1 MKHSYSRSWI
11 AALPLAL
18 GIATPA
24 LALAEEAAKDEPTVA
39 AAEPA
44 AAEPAASEAPAV
56 EAPEHAAVEAAPEHA
71 AVEAAPEHGAIEAAP
86 EHGARDEHS
95 GAESEHEEEEEGRN
109 VISLKLAGLE
119 LVVPGVEGGG
129 PVTDVEAEPEEGDEV
144 LRRVGVSIGVERVLI
159 AGWLDAELSVLFAP
173 GPNGLTLP
181 IDLVLKKPFE
191 ISHSLEAFVG
201 AGLATE
207 WFEDGEAETAY
218 GLSTTLGGYY
228 WLDPHIAIVLDGE
241 YNLLLHPETAHEFV
255 LASGA
260 AVRF

>member
-1 MKHSYSRSWI
+1 MKHLNGRSLVAISLAGSCVI
-11 AALPLAL
+11 AA
-18 GIATPA
+18 PA
-24 LALAEEAAKDEPTVA
+24 RAR
-39 AAEPA
+39 AAE
-44 AAEPAASEAPAV
+44 
-56 EAPEHAAVEAAPEHA
+56 
-71 AVEAAPEHGAIEAAP
+71 
-86 EHGARDEHS
+86 ARDEHS
-95 GAESEHEEEEEGRN
+95 LEGEHEEHDEGHN

-129 PVTDVEAEPEEGDEV
+129 PITGEEGAAGEEEEGESEV
-144 LRRVGVSIGVERVLI
+144 LRRVGVSIGIERVLI
-159 AGWLDAELSVLFAP
+159 PGWLDAELSVLFAP

-191 ISHSLEAFVG
+191 LSQHFEACIG

-207 WFEDGEAETAY
+207 WYEDGRAETAY
-218 GLSTTLGGYY
+218 GLSTQLGGYY
-228 WLDPHIAIVLDGE
+228 WVDPHWAVVLDGE

>member
-11 AALPLAL
+11 VALPLAL
-18 GIATPA
+18 GMATPA
-24 LALAEEAAKDEPTVA
+24 LALAEEAAKDESAVA

-44 AAEPAASEAPAV
+44 PAEPAASEAPAV
-56 EAPEHAAVEAAPEHA
+56 EAPEHAA
-71 AVEAAPEHGAIEAAP
+71 IEAAP

-95 GAESEHEEEEEGRN
+95 VAESEHEEEEEGRN

-129 PVTDVEAEPEEGDEV
+129 PVTDAEPEEGDEV

-159 AGWLDAELSVLFAP
+159 PGWLDAELSVLFAP

-191 ISHSLEAFVG
+191 LSHSLEAFVG

-228 WLDPHIAIVLDGE
+228 WVDPHIAIVLDGE
-241 YNLLLHPETAHEFV
+241 YNLLLHPETAHELV

>member
-1 MKHSYSRSWI
+1 MKHENHRSSV
-11 AALPLAL
+11 AALLAAL
-18 GIATPA
+18 GVATAAPLVHA
-24 LALAEEAAKDEPTVA
+24 AEAKDEHGVA
-39 AAEPA
+39 
-44 AAEPAASEAPAV
+44 
-56 EAPEHAAVEAAPEHA
+56 
-71 AVEAAPEHGAIEAAP
+71 G
-86 EHGARDEHS
+86 
-95 GAESEHEEEEEGRN
+95 EHEEHDDGHN

-119 LVVPGVEGGG
+119 IVVPGTEGGG
-129 PVTDVEAEPEEGDEV
+129 PVTAEEGSEGGEEEGDEV
-144 LRRVGVSIGVERVLI
+144 LRRVGVAIGIERVLI
-159 AGWLDAELSVLFAP
+159 PGWLDVEMSLLFAP

-191 ISHSLEAFVG
+191 ITHDLELCVG

-218 GLSTTLGGYY
+218 GVSTQLGGYY
-228 WLDPHIAIVLDGE
+228 WVDPHWAIVLDGE